1 MNDQTWQLP
10 FAGVSTLFPERV
22 HGRRTHNSAKI
33 IRESSL
39 GFKHAELHGCYMD
52 AALGCLLSFLQ
63 RLFLLRLWY
72 GSIRERRRLAIVK
85 LTVIGVTNMCVNIK
99 TRRYTS
105 DTSLPG
111 EEFWQDCRSQKTANR
126 NPDCFSSYRRNFYLP
141 SFGCGSLARNSPQ
154 HRWFVLR
161 QETLAA
167 TWSAATLAL
176 RMPHDAQWG

>member
-1 MNDQTWQLP
+1 
-10 FAGVSTLFPERV
+10 
-22 HGRRTHNSAKI
+22 
-33 IRESSL
+33 
-39 GFKHAELHGCYMD
+39 
-52 AALGCLLSFLQ
+52 
-63 RLFLLRLWY
+63 
-72 GSIRERRRLAIVK
+72 
-85 LTVIGVTNMCVNIK
+85 MCVNIK

-176 RMPHDAQWG
+176 RHAARCPVGLSDARPLVVRRYQRFATYHPVATLSPEPNTPHSLHLVCCHPHAATRVMPRDAQCWHVPCHASC